1 MVTYRGRDRR
11 CPRCG
16 TKVAQ
21 QARTCLLCGYR
32 LDRGGYTAP
41 LLALVVVAA
50 ISGVA
55 IGILRDRG
63 AQAGGTPRAT
73 GTTVITQVV
82 MATGK
87 ASPTGPTAAP
97 SNTRAAAS
105 PTSAATATNTFTPEP
120 TATETPVPPPTEAP
134 TAAPT
139 PGPITHTV
147 ASGDSLLSIAN
158 QYGSE
163 VDLITAANGIGER
176 TILSIGQQLIVPLP
190 EGAAPAATEVPA
202 PEATLAPQF
211 IIHVVEAGD
220 TLLFLAGKYNTTVGD
235 IVAANEGI
243 TADTTLSI
251 GQQVRVPVVAATATP
266 APAEAPTAAP
276 TTQAESATTPAA
288 DGSPTAM
295 AAVGTTPTTS
305 LMSMG
310 GPAQPS
316 ALALLSP
323 GVGAKVATDEL
334 ILNWTGV
341 GELAPDLWYVV
352 NVWLV
357 GEYNTKVIGWTR
369 ANSWQPSQVQV
380 AGWGANPHLMW
391 NVGIERET
399 STSSA
404 EDPTFEPAGPRTEPV
419 DFYLVT
425 G

>member
-1 MVTYRGRDRR
+1 MVTYRSRDRR

-32 LDRGGYTAP
+32 LDRGGYAAP
-41 LLALVVVAA
+41 LLALIAVAA

-55 IGILRDRG
+55 IGILRDRN
-63 AQAGGTPRAT
+63 AQPSGTARAT
-73 GTTVITQVV
+73 GPGAATHVV

-87 ASPTGPTAAP
+87 ASPTGSAGVTPSATRPAATPTAAA
-97 SNTRAAAS
+97 T
-105 PTSAATATNTFTPEP
+105 PTLTATPEP

-134 TAAPT
+134 TATAT
-139 PGPITHTV
+139 PGPVMHTV

-163 VDLITAANGIGER
+163 VDLITAANNITEH
-176 TILSIGQQLIVPLP
+176 TILSIGQQLIIPIP
-190 EGAAPAATEVPA
+190 AGATPAPADTAA

-211 IIHVVEAGD
+211 LVHVVEAGD
-220 TLLFLAGKYNTTVGD
+220 TLLFLAGKYNTSVD
-235 IVAANEGI
+235 SIVAANEGL
-243 TADTTLSI
+243 TANATLSI
-251 GQQVRVPVVAATATP
+251 GQQVRVPVVAGT
-266 APAEAPTAAP
+266 PTAAP
-276 TTQAESATTPAA
+276 AGTAAAPTAQAAAATPAGGA
-288 DGSPTAM
+288 TAV
-295 AAVGTTPTTS
+295 AAITTTATTS

-323 GVGAKVATDEL
+323 GVGAKVQPNEL

-352 NVWLV
+352 NVWPV
-357 GEYNTKVIGWTR
+357 GQYDAKVIGWTR
-369 ANSWQPSQVQV
+369 ANSWQPSKEQIV
-380 AGWGANPHLMW
+380 GWGDNPHLMW

-404 EDPTFEPAGPRTEPV
+404 ENPTFEPAGPRTEPV